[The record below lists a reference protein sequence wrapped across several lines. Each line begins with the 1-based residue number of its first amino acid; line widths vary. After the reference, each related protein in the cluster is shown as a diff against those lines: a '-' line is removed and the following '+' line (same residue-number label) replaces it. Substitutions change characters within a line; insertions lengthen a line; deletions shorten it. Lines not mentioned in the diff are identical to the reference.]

1 MHSLYAPAT
10 TPHTARGYRGLALGT
25 RNSARSAQCPLLV
38 PLQIFNFT
46 EPLLFLAASE
56 ERCRGDNSLQIFV
69 RDRVNERDTKF
80 IGDKPVRLL

>member
-10 TPHTARGYRGLALGT
+10 TPHTARDYHATATGAQ
-25 RNSARSAQCPLLV
+25 NSARIAPCPLLV

-56 ERCRGDNSLQIFV
+56 ERCRGDNPLQIFV
-69 RDRVNERDTKF
+69 RDRVDEGGTKF
-80 IGDKPVRLL
+80 MGDKPVRLL